1 VTEQK
6 QFDVIVSASIAFDHV
21 MAFGGSF
28 KDHMIADKMD
38 VLSVSFL
45 VDSLKQQRG
54 GVGGNMAYSLA
65 LLGAE
70 TALVGAVGKDFDS
83 YGAVLQDLGVDL
95 THIVQIPDDFTS
107 NAYMNADRQGN
118 QIVAFYPGAGAHS
131 VEIDVSDIAR
141 RSHFGLISA
150 AGPDAMME
158 HARQFIAA
166 GTKLVFDPAQQIVI
180 LTGEQLT
187 EGINGAEIVVG
198 NEYEYGMIQNKTGM
212 TFEDIARKVPIAI
225 RTLAERGSEIRS
237 GGDVVTIPPARPEP
251 FVDPTGGGDAWRSG
265 FLKGLLI
272 GADLP
277 VAGRM
282 GSLAATYAIEFHG
295 TQEHDYH
302 AAGFV
307 ARFDEA
313 FPDFAGT
320 IPVEVLE
327 RSHPAHSASSN

>member
-1 VTEQK
+1 MVAQPHI
-6 QFDVIVSASIAFDHV
+6 DVVVSASIAFDHV

-65 LLGAE
+65 LLGSR
-70 TALVGAVGKDFDS
+70 TALVGAVGKDFES
-83 YGAVLQDLGVDL
+83 YGAVLAELGVDL
-95 THIVQIPDDFTS
+95 SHVVLIPDDFTS

-118 QIVAFYPGAGAHS
+118 QIVAFYPGAGAKS
-131 VEIDVSDIAR
+131 VEIDVSDIASR
-141 RSHFGLISA
+141 ATYGLISA
-150 AGPDAMME
+150 AGPDAMMA

-166 GTKLVFDPAQQIVI
+166 GAKLVFDPAQQIVI
-180 LTGEQLT
+180 LSGDELT
-187 EGINGAEIVVG
+187 EGINGAEIAIG
-198 NEYEYGMIQNKTGM
+198 NEYEYGMIENKTGL
-212 TFEDIARKVPIAI
+212 TFEDIARKVPMAV
-225 RTLAERGSEIRS
+225 RTLAERGSEIRA
-237 GGDVVTIPPARPEP
+237 GGESIMIPPASPDP
-251 FVDPTGGGDAWRSG
+251 FVDPTGGGDAYRSG

-295 TQEHDYH
+295 TQEHEYT
-302 AAGFV
+302 AEGFV
-307 ARFDEA
+307 ARFDQS

-320 IPVEVLE
+320 VDADALRPSTSVDSNPV
-327 RSHPAHSASSN
+327 R

>member
-1 VTEQK
+1 VTNQK

-65 LLGAE
+65 LLGAK
-70 TALVGAVGKDFDS
+70 TALVGAVGRDFDP
-83 YGAVLQDLGVDL
+83 YGAVLDELGVDL
-95 THIVQIPDDFTS
+95 SHIVQIPDDFTS

-118 QIVAFYPGAGAHS
+118 QIVAFYPGAGSHS
-131 VEIDVSDIAR
+131 VEIDVRDIA
-141 RSHFGLISA
+141 SKAAYGIISA

-166 GTKLVFDPAQQIVI
+166 GTRLVFDPAQQIVI
-180 LTGEQLT
+180 LDGNQLV
-187 EGINGAEIVVG
+187 EGINGAEIVIG
-198 NEYEYGMIQNKTGM
+198 NEYEFGMIENKTGM
-212 TFEDIARKVPIAI
+212 TFEDVARKVPVAI
-225 RTLAERGSEIRS
+225 RTLAERGSEIHA
-237 GGDVVTIPPARPEP
+237 GGDHVLIPPAVPSP

-295 TQEHDYH
+295 TQEHDFSG
-302 AAGFV
+302 AEFV
-307 ARFDEA
+307 KRFDQA
-313 FPDFAGT
+313 FPDFAGQVT
-320 IPVEVLE
+320 VDLLARNPAT
-327 RSHPAHSASSN
+327 HPATRT